1 MNEKEIKK
9 MIDNGEFVSIGDKKE
24 IEKYVKLAKQFNKK
38 NKTITLRI
46 SEDDLY
52 KLKLKALSNGI
63 GYQNIIQSLIHKYV
77 NEEIKIE
84 I

>member
-1 MNEKEIKK
+1 MREEKIKQ
-9 MIDNGEFVSIGDKKE
+9 MLENGEFVSVNDKKE
-24 IEKYVKLAKQFNKK
+24 IKKYIDLAKKFNKK
-38 NKTITLRI
+38 NKTITLRV

-63 GYQNIIQSLIHKYV
+63 AYQNIIQSLIHKYV
-77 NEEIKIE
+77 NEEIKIN